1 MDSVDS
7 IGMGGA
13 VVVRAESR
21 IRKEVICMYRSLKK
35 LIFSV
40 LRSVVFI
47 SHYAWKSRPSL
58 PRSISTDASLN
69 MSSHIISLIC
79 GKRERIASSNDFTYD
94 KNICNGVSEVDC

>member
-7 IGMGGA
+7 IGIGGV
-13 VVVRAESR
+13 VVVRVESR

-47 SHYAWKSRPSL
+47 SH
-58 PRSISTDASLN
+58 
-69 MSSHIISLIC
+69 
-79 GKRERIASSNDFTYD
+79 
-94 KNICNGVSEVDC
+94 